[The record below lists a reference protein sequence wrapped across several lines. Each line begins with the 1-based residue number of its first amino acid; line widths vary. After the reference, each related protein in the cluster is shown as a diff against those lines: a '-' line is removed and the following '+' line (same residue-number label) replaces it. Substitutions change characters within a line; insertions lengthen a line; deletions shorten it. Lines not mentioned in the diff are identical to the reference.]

1 MKTLTIFNGTAFFK
15 KKGLISLLIATSCL
29 ILPVSVQRVS
39 AQPRLSYIQVL
50 VAPDHPDWNYRVGET
65 ATFDVSVLKSNIPMK
80 DVKISYEIMHDRML
94 PVQSGTMN
102 LAKGRGQLKEKM
114 DKSGFLRCA
123 VTVEYD
129 GRTYTEYATAAF
141 DPFKIKPTTN
151 LPDDFLDFWKSAKE
165 ELAEI
170 PVDAKVTLL
179 PEKCTGKVN
188 TYEVNIANITG
199 RVYGILCVPK
209 KNGKYP
215 AMLHVPGAGARPYE
229 GNIDMTERGIITLHI
244 GIQGVPVTMNSEIYG
259 NMLGA
264 AVHNYPTINLDDKDR
279 YYYKRVYLACVRS
292 VDYIFSLPEFD
303 GENIAVYGGSQG
315 GGLSI
320 ITAGLDDRI
329 KYLGVFYPALCDLTG
344 FLHNRAGGW
353 PLLFQDDFTRKPD
366 KIETSKYYDAVNF
379 ARFITVPGFYSS
391 GYNDR
396 VCPPTSMFS
405 AYNTITAPREFFIVP
420 ETAHFTF
427 PEQREKM
434 YDWLAAKLLKQ
445 KQEKEE

>member
-1 MKTLTIFNGTAFFK
+1 MKTLTISNYAAFFK
-15 KKGLISLLIATSCL
+15 KKGLISLLIVTSLL
-29 ILPVSVQRVS
+29 ILLVSLQKAS

-50 VAPDHPDWNYRVGET
+50 VAPDHPDWNYKVGET
-65 ATFDVSVLKSNIPMK
+65 AIFNVSVLKSGVPVK
-80 DVKISYEIMHDRML
+80 DVEISYEIQPDRMP

-102 LAKGRGQLKEKM
+102 LAKGHGQLKGKM
-114 DKSGFLRCA
+114 DKPGFLRCA
-123 VTVEYD
+123 VTAEYD

-151 LPDDFLDFWKSAKE
+151 LPDDFLVFWKSAKE
-165 ELAEI
+165 ELAKI
-170 PVDAKVTLL
+170 PVDAKVALL

-199 RVYGILCVPK
+199 RVYGILCIPK

-229 GNIDMTERGIITLHI
+229 GNIDMAERGIITLQI
-244 GIQGVPVTMNSEIYG
+244 GIHGVPVTMNREIYS
-259 NMLGA
+259 NMLGS

-279 YYYKRVYLACVRS
+279 YYYKRVYLACVRA
-292 VDYIFSLPEFD
+292 VDYIFSLTEFD
-303 GENIAVYGGSQG
+303 GETLAVYGGSQG

-320 ITAGLDDRI
+320 ITAGLDNRI
-329 KYLGVFYPALCDLTG
+329 KYLGAFYPALCDLTG
-344 FLHNRAGGW
+344 YLHDRAGGW
-353 PLLFQDDFTRKPD
+353 PHLFKDDFTRKPD

-405 AYNTITAPREFFIVP
+405 AYNTITAPKEFFIVP

-434 YDWLAAKLLKQ
+434 YDWLSGKLLK
-445 KQEKEE
+445 